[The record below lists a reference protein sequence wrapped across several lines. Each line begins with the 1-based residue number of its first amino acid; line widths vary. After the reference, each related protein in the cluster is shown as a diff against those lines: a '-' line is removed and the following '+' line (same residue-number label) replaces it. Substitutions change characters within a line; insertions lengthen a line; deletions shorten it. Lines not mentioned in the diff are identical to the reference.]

1 MLVEKLIADHLKVDV
16 SNVTDD
22 KHIIDDLGA
31 DSLDT
36 VELVMALEEEFEL
49 EIADDDADSL
59 VTVGAIK
66 QYIEDNS

>member
-1 MLVEKLIADHLKVDV
+1 MIEEMIAKKLKINV
-16 SNVTDD
+16 SEVTDD
-22 KHIIDDLGA
+22 KHLIDDLGA

-36 VELVMALEEEFEL
+36 VELVMELETEYDI
-49 EIADDDADSL
+49 EIADEDAETL